1 MGLPL
6 VTSRGLPRWRP
17 EAATWPWLWSITP
30 TGAEFALTGAEFTAL
45 YTERLTRYGTA
56 RIARS
61 LERIAREHDTDRI
74 VLLCH
79 GQTSPDATAVLWPLG
94 GLPPQAKTSPK
105 SSRRR
110 PGRLR
115 EQPLPGP

>member
-79 GQTSPDATAVLWPLG
+79 ESDVTRCHRGSLAAWWLTTTGEDIAEI
-94 GLPPQAKTSPK
+94 K
-105 SSRRR
+105 
-110 PGRLR
+110 
-115 EQPLPGP
+115 